1 MTGFAFGV
9 RARDIRLL
17 WMKFKYY
24 ESIKMAGMNE
34 NSIIIKI
41 AANSVCVWFDGMIG
55 DTNKIWI
62 IQEFFNM
69 NQYGS

>member
-41 AANSVCVWFDGMIG
+41 AANSVCV
-55 DTNKIWI
+55 
-62 IQEFFNM
+62 
-69 NQYGS
+69 